1 MTLEQYKN
9 KEHINKKMCYI
20 EFDITLYD
28 IENNIINNL
37 EVIRSKIREPFKK
50 DNKTLIPLPI
60 YVSIAKIISRDNKYV
75 LNNTLSEDTKKFPE
89 TFFEKYTFKGN
100 MKIIIYVPNLMNNKD
115 QYYNYYPFHYYYYP
129 YQIDH
134 QHILFYSF

>member
-1 MTLEQYKN
+1 MLIYKLPPRKTQAQTTKKASSGTVQRGGTATAASDENKPSDFSNVVSIGKLPFLKHQRCLNMTLEQYKN

-20 EFDITLYD
+20 EFDSTMYD

-60 YVSIAKIISRDNKYV
+60 YVSITRSSALR
-75 LNNTLSEDTKKFPE
+75 
-89 TFFEKYTFKGN
+89 
-100 MKIIIYVPNLMNNKD
+100 
-115 QYYNYYPFHYYYYP
+115 
-129 YQIDH
+129 
-134 QHILFYSF
+134 